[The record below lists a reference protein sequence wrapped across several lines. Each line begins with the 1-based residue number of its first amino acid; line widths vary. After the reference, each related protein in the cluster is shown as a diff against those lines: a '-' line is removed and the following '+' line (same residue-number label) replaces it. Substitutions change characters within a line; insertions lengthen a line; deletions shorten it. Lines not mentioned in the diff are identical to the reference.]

1 MTAHSENGDS
11 PASSQRCWVQEDG
24 RASERERAVRWRA
37 RVIPA
42 RLQRLRATDGRAD
55 ADGRKDCS
63 ATDDKHQI
71 SP

>member
-1 MTAHSENGDS
+1 MDE
-11 PASSQRCWVQEDG
+11 